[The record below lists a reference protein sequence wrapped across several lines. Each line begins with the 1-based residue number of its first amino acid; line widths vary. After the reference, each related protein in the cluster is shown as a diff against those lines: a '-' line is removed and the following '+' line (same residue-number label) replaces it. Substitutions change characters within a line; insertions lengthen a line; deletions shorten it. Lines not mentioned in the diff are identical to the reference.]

1 LATNGGTRNG
11 NVAAF
16 RRKLSNALTRDF
28 RGATPLRALEVTG
41 SRDHLTV
48 KINIDVPEGAAAV
61 TPNLNIINV
70 LFYPRTLAR
79 LTALIALQ
87 SHVKVTRI
95 KIRIQAADN
104 HGQCDI
110 YNADGFLLDDLK
122 DPVPST
128 PKPKPV
134 PYQDLDRAGQRKR
147 VQEIV
152 EPDQGRENG

>member
-1 LATNGGTRNG
+1 LPHNGSGNG
-11 NVAAF
+11 SVMTF
-16 RRKLSNALTRDF
+16 RRKLTDALTRDF

-41 SRDHLTV
+41 SRDSLTV

-61 TPNLNIINV
+61 TPTLNVINV
-70 LFYPRTLAR
+70 LSYPPTLAR
-79 LTALIALQ
+79 LAALIALR

-95 KIRIQAADN
+95 KIRIQAAEN

-110 YNADGFLLDDLK
+110 YNEDGFLPDDLK
-122 DPVPST
+122 DPEPST
-128 PKPKPV
+128 PKLKPV

-152 EPDQGRENG
+152 EPDQERGKNG

>member
-1 LATNGGTRNG
+1 LPQNGSGNG
-11 NVAAF
+11 NVATF
-16 RRKLSNALTRDF
+16 RRQLTNALTKDF

-41 SRDHLTV
+41 SRDSLTV
-48 KINIDVPEGAAAV
+48 KINIDVPEGVARE
-61 TPNLNIINV
+61 TPDLNVINV
-70 LFYPRTLAR
+70 LFYPLTLAR
-79 LTALIALQ
+79 LAALMALQ

-122 DPVPST
+122 DPEPST
-128 PKPKPV
+128 PKLKPV
-134 PYQDLDRAGQRKR
+134 PYWDLDRAGQRKR
-147 VQEIV
+147 LQEIV